1 MVGVMGGGMRMYR
14 FEEDRYYR
22 TIDPDLIVMV
32 TPGTMARWRRLGIDL
47 PYFRFSRRVLYLG
60 RDLNEW
66 LDRNLVETQ
75 AG

>member
-1 MVGVMGGGMRMYR
+1 MVGVMGGEMRIYR

-22 TIDPDLIVMV
+22 AGDPELIAIV
-32 TPGTMARWRRLGIDL
+32 TPRTMAKWRRLGIG
-47 PYFRFSRRVLYLG
+47 PSYFRFSRRVLYLG

-66 LDRNLVETQ
+66 LDRNGVETQ

>member
-1 MVGVMGGGMRMYR
+1 MYR

-22 TIDPDLIVMV
+22 ASDPELTVMV
-32 TPGTMARWRRLGIDL
+32 TPRTMAKWRRLGIG
-47 PYFRFSRRVLYLG
+47 PSHFRFSRGVLYLG

-66 LDRNLVETQ
+66 LDRNRVETL

>member
-1 MVGVMGGGMRMYR
+1 MRMYR

-22 TIDPDLIVMV
+22 TNDPELIVMV
-32 TPGTMARWRRLGIDL
+32 TPGTMARWRRLGIGP

-66 LDRNLVETQ
+66 LDRNLVETP